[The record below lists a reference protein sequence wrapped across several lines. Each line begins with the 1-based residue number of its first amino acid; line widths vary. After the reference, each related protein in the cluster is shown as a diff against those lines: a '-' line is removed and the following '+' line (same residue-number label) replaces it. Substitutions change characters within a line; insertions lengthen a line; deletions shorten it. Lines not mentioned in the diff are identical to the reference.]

1 MAGVIMRKFGMLFA
15 ALVAAVVSGAANAAV
30 FDFTYTNGSDTFG
43 SGQFFTS
50 DTSSPFTIINVTGT
64 ETYLGVSGIITGIS
78 NYAGADNLLY
88 FPGSPTLV
96 DFGGISFTASVPVS
110 ITTPS
115 GTDSFGIGFTNTGG
129 YGITQQSSNP
139 GGECCGV
146 NPITFEVAA
155 AVPGPIVGAG
165 LPGLV
170 MALGGLIALRRRRMI
185 AV

>member
-1 MAGVIMRKFGMLFA
+1 LQKIGLLFTA
-15 ALVAAVVSGAANAAV
+15 FILFCASTTASVAAV

-50 DTSSPFTIINVTGT
+50 DASSPFTITNVTGT
-64 ETYLGVSGIITGIS
+64 ETYLGVSGTITGIS
-78 NYAGADNLLY
+78 SYAGADNLLY

-96 DFGGISFTASVPVS
+96 DFAGISFTASVPVS
-110 ITTPS
+110 LSTPL
-115 GTDSFGIGFTNTGG
+115 GTDAFGIGFTGSV

-139 GGECCGV
+139 SGECCGV

-170 MALGGLIALRRRRMI
+170 MAFGGLIALRRRRM
-185 AV
+185 AA

>member
-1 MAGVIMRKFGMLFA
+1 MDLGVHLQRQLTECHTSENLTHCEISQMAGVIMRKFGMLFA

-115 GTDSFGIGFTNTGG
+115 GTDAFGIGFTNTGV
-129 YGITQQSSNP
+129 YGITQQSSIQAAN
-139 GGECCGV
+139 
-146 NPITFEVAA
+146 VAA
-155 AVPGPIVGAG
+155 
-165 LPGLV
+165 
-170 MALGGLIALRRRRMI
+170 
-185 AV
+185 